1 MAKGTGISGIFRG
14 KKGDGV
20 FYYLSN
26 SNSSEK
32 QGWRQYQPIVRNPK
46 TYAQAFQRMKLTP
59 MLETYRNLKNI
70 IRRGFQGI
78 PYGAPSLRRFEEL
91 NMALSTG
98 FPYIQKGSRD
108 IAPGAYQIAEGELPE
123 IVITDFDLGDNHRA
137 KTNLIVNPS
146 QPRGTV
152 GQVDQNLIN
161 NNTNIKD
168 GDQLTFI
175 FVITAEGAFYW
186 RVTSVQLN
194 VNDTTPFDV
203 TTNNTWH
210 GMPITWGQDNFLQFS
225 LNLLEDELTAA
236 AAVVQSREGNGVNLR
251 STSTIRLNM
260 PVLSLWYDED
270 AYNRAIESY
279 MASDSTRSDWPVEP
293 IMGLNGS
300 LVVTN
305 VGSSATSPAGG
316 ARCLA
321 WQGDDDFYILYIP
334 AANNGKQLVGVDGV
348 GLKSGEDPLLYVGSG
363 VSTMEYDARMGHF

>member
-91 NMALSTG
+91 NMALSSG

-123 IVITDFDLGDNHRA
+123 IVITDFDLGENHRA

-146 QPRGTV
+146 QPRATV

-168 GDQLTFI
+168 GDQLTFV

-270 AYNRAIESY
+270 AYNRAIASY

-305 VGSSATSPAGG
+305 VGSAATSPAGG

-348 GLKSGEDPLLYVGSG
+348 GLKSGDDPLLYVGQG
-363 VSTMEYDARMGHF
+363 VSTMEYDATMGHF